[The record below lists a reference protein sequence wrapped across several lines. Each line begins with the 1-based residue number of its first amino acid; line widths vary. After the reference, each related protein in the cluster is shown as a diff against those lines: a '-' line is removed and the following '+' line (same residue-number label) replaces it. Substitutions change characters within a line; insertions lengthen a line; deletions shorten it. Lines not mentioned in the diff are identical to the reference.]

1 MDSKFINCQKTLD
14 FRVSRL
20 EFHLNAYKIYKI
32 ISQKKIINCGIK
44 IVYNSDLGKAQK
56 STHTNFSYCW

>member
-1 MDSKFINCQKTLD
+1 MDSKFINCQKMLD

-32 ISQKKIINCGIK
+32 ISQKKIINCGIQK
-44 IVYNSDLGKAQK
+44 VYNSDLGN
-56 STHTNFSYCW
+56 STDLDSY